1 MGKGHRAMETFCG
14 FMNMPS
20 PMTKKANSMKQA
32 ADELREVVLRDEFT
46 DEAVADTVCRYIC
59 RWLVAK
65 KRVTSLNGFV
75 TITCLLTGKCLDF
88 AAMCKPCKSC
98 ETWEK

>member
-1 MGKGHRAMETFCG
+1 MKCA
-14 FMNMPS
+14 
-20 PMTKKANSMKQA
+20 ANSVKQV

-46 DEAVADTVCRYIC
+46 DEAVADVDISADGSWHERGFS
-59 RWLVAK
+59 
-65 KRVTSLNGFV
+65 SLNGFV
-75 TITCLLTGKCLDF
+75 TIISLLTGKYLDF